1 MAGFCDNHCI
11 HFDGEKCNHPTFPRH
26 KTFLREHKKKCGGF
40 KGTPG
45 INDRETY
52 ERKAK
57 ERRKAKEM
65 EKKVAKE
72 LEIKKNEEHAIQLLE
87 EMGIENRE
95 GFDNYFK
102 LNPRQQYFVL
112 QTIIHKRTPK
122 EVMKEVYKM
131 EGREEVP
138 YDTLKSRIRIWRNN
152 PLIVNATNE
161 LTNVV
166 ADRTK
171 IELEMVMQDMME
183 KIKEAIKDVD
193 VETSLPEDIIKMTK
207 DLADIKTKLDGK
219 ASNVQVGNI
228 TFTFGDGSTLADIYV
243 EDDLDT
249 IVIEADF
256 EER

>member
-1 MAGFCDNHCI
+1 MAGFCDNYCI
-11 HFDGEKCNHPTFPRH
+11 HFDGEKCNHPTFARY
-26 KTFLREHKKKCGGF
+26 KTFMRKDKKKCGGF

-57 ERRKAKEM
+57 EKRL
-65 EKKVAKE
+65 EKKKKKE
-72 LEIKKNEEHAIQLLE
+72 EFKKQEEEHALQLLNE
-87 EMGIENRE
+87 IGIQNRE

-102 LNPRQQYFVL
+102 LNSKQQHYVME
-112 QTIIHKRTPK
+112 TVVHKRQEK
-122 EVMKEVYKM
+122 EVMKEIYKL
-131 EGREEVP
+131 EGKENVP
-138 YDTLKSRIRIWRNN
+138 YETLKSRVRLWRNN
-152 PLIVNATNE
+152 PSIVNATNE
-161 LTNVV
+161 LINVV

-171 IELEMVMQDMME
+171 NELEMVMQDMMG

-249 IVIEADF
+249 IVIEADY